1 MKLWFTNTKGEKSV
15 SLTLV
20 LITFTI
26 VVLWWI
32 LSIFVNPFGLTIMPF
47 DASEAMMVLT
57 PILGLYWGRRNTDAR
72 APSNPPPTTE
82 NPTQ

>member
-20 LITFTI
+20 LITFT
-26 VVLWWI
+26 VVILWMI

-47 DASEAMMVLT
+47 DASEAMIVLT
-57 PILGLYWGRRNTDAR
+57 PMLGLYWGRRNTDAKTVVH
-72 APSNPPPTTE
+72 PNNEP
-82 NPTQ
+82 